1 MQKKLLKRCVL
12 VIAVLVLY
20 LYLANY
26 YIYYRIGKTGLKP
39 SDQQFTYDLEAE
51 PPAPD
56 PLTFVVLGD
65 SLTAGTGVEEY
76 ADSYPYIVAQK
87 LSDTGGIILK
97 DFSVPGARTS
107 QLIDGLLAPAIATNP
122 DIVTVLIGTNDIHG
136 RVSAASFE
144 ENYRYIIESLQS
156 KTHARIYLVSIPF
169 TGSDQLLFPPFDYY
183 FHLET
188 ISFNKIIYNLSQTYG
203 VGYID
208 IATPTEQNFA
218 KAGIY
223 YAADSFH
230 PSAAGYK
237 LWAQIIY
244 DHIHQ

>member
-1 MQKKLLKRCVL
+1 
-12 VIAVLVLY
+12 
-20 LYLANY
+20 
-26 YIYYRIGKTGLKP
+26 
-39 SDQQFTYDLEAE
+39 
-51 PPAPD
+51 
-56 PLTFVVLGD
+56 
-65 SLTAGTGVEEY
+65 
-76 ADSYPYIVAQK
+76 